1 MNEAFLQYLWQHRL
15 FEGDMS
21 TTDGLSVIVENP
33 GSLNRDAGPDF
44 FDARL
49 RIGDIKWAGNVE
61 IHVRASD
68 WKAHHHSDDKN
79 YNNVILHVVYINDTE
94 IVLEN
99 GKTVPTLV
107 VESHVPDKVWDN
119 YDKLM
124 NAASNKE
131 IACSSRLDEIPEF
144 LFQLSQDRLIVER
157 MERKADD
164 VQRIMR
170 ESKDNWEQACYW
182 LVARYFGGKVN
193 SFQFELLA
201 KKTPLNI
208 IAKIKDNP
216 FRVEALLLGQAGLL
230 EGPFV
235 DDYPKALKK
244 EYDYLS
250 IAYHLSPMPG
260 HLWKFFRLRPASF
273 PTLRISQLAG
283 LMVKSSNLFSHL
295 LESDDVDSLRKLF
308 TVSASDYW
316 NTHYSFDK
324 EVPFRPKSLG
334 KTIVDTILI
343 NAWVPLLFRYGVTH
357 GDQTCKDKAFSLL
370 QKLPSES
377 NRIVKL
383 WESEGIKPHNAA
395 ESQSLIQRYNEYC
408 SRKRCLECQLAYRL
422 IKS

>member
-170 ESKDNWEQACYW
+170 DSKDNWEQACYW
-182 LVARYFGGKVN
+182 LWQGQLVPIRVAGKKN
-193 SFQFELLA
+193 A
-201 KKTPLNI
+201 T
-208 IAKIKDNP
+208 
-216 FRVEALLLGQAGLL
+216 
-230 EGPFV
+230 
-235 DDYPKALKK
+235 
-244 EYDYLS
+244 EYHS
-250 IAYHLSPMPG
+250 
-260 HLWKFFRLRPASF
+260 
-273 PTLRISQLAG
+273 
-283 LMVKSSNLFSHL
+283 
-295 LESDDVDSLRKLF
+295 
-308 TVSASDYW
+308 
-316 NTHYSFDK
+316 
-324 EVPFRPKSLG
+324 
-334 KTIVDTILI
+334 
-343 NAWVPLLFRYGVTH
+343 
-357 GDQTCKDKAFSLL
+357 
-370 QKLPSES
+370 
-377 NRIVKL
+377 
-383 WESEGIKPHNAA
+383 
-395 ESQSLIQRYNEYC
+395 
-408 SRKRCLECQLAYRL
+408 
-422 IKS
+422 